1 MTTTRITQPSPPIAP
16 GRRTRLVSDGVVARY
31 LHDISTRD
39 ASPAPRGDAPQGR
52 SASSSTS

>member
-1 MTTTRITQPSPPIAP
+1 MSTTPVTQPLRRIAP

-39 ASPAPRGDAPQGR
+39 ASSAPRQRPPARPAHVAPG
-52 SASSSTS
+52 